1 LVVSKNKIIK
11 KTPAKKVTKK
21 TPAKKVTKKTP
32 AKKVTKK
39 TPAKKLTKKT
49 PAKKVTKKTP
59 AKKVTKKTPAKKVT
73 KKTPAKKVT
82 KKTPAKKVTKK
93 TPAKKVTKSQRT
105 KIICISHKE
114 DCDGISSAALIRQAF
129 GGDSMLVDYPGQ
141 MEALNQVV
149 LDEKL
154 KSLFICDLGLSKKT
168 QDEFI
173 DIMSRLR
180 KNKVSIT
187 YIDHHDIDPTVV
199 TALEK
204 LKVNVIHDINECTT
218 VQVYTAYKSKLN
230 DHASFVA
237 TCAAIT
243 DYMEDRPLGSKLL
256 QIYDR
261 QFALISATVMTY
273 NIVGHQRE
281 PDYLQYLVE
290 ELADSKFPH
299 DIPNTFE
306 FAQIQVEKL
315 SQIIAKVKKGMKTM
329 TNLGHME
336 ILDSGASGAV
346 NFVMGLSG
354 KDVGV
359 AYKERIDHGIYA
371 VSVRGSKNCKVH
383 LGKIV
388 NLLATSLGGSGG
400 GHDKACGAVVP
411 KPKIKKFITELN
423 KKIK

>member
-1 LVVSKNKIIK
+1 L
-11 KTPAKKVTKK
+11 AVTKK
-21 TPAKKVTKKTP
+21 VAAKKTTKKVAAKKTTKKVAAKKTTKKTVTKTA
-32 AKKVTKK
+32 AKKTTKK
-39 TPAKKLTKKT
+39 VAAKKT
-49 PAKKVTKKTP
+49 
-59 AKKVTKKTPAKKVT
+59 
-73 KKTPAKKVT
+73 
-82 KKTPAKKVTKK
+82 
-93 TPAKKVTKSQRT
+93 VTKSKRT
-105 KIICISHKE
+105 KVICISHKE

-129 GGDSMLVDYPGQ
+129 GGDAILVDYPGQ

-173 DIMSRLR
+173 DLMARLR
-180 KNKVSIT
+180 KNKVAIT

-204 LKVNVIHDINECTT
+204 LKVKVIHDINECTT
-218 VQVYTAYKSKLN
+218 VQVYNAYKSKLN

-299 DIPNTFE
+299 DIPNTYE

-315 SQIIAKVKKGMKTM
+315 SQMIAKVKKGMKTM
-329 TNLGHME
+329 TNLGYME

-359 AYKERIDHGIYA
+359 AYKERVDHGIYA
-371 VSVRGSKNCKVH
+371 VSVRGSKDCKVH

>member
-1 LVVSKNKIIK
+1 MAVSKS
-11 KTPAKKVTKK
+11 KKVTKK
-21 TPAKKVTKKTP
+21 TTKKVTKKTAP
-32 AKKVTKK
+32 KKTTKKVTKK
-39 TPAKKLTKKT
+39 TAPKKT
-49 PAKKVTKKTP
+49 TKKVTKKTAP
-59 AKKVTKKTPAKKVT
+59 KKTTKKVTKKTT
-73 KKTPAKKVT
+73 KG
-82 KKTPAKKVTKK
+82 
-93 TPAKKVTKSQRT
+93 SRT
-105 KIICISHKE
+105 RVICISHKE
-114 DCDGISSAALIRQAF
+114 DNDGISSAALIRQAF
-129 GGDSMLVDYPGQ
+129 GGDAMLVDYPGQ

-149 LDEKL
+149 HDEKL
-154 KSLFICDLGLSKKT
+154 KSLYICDLGLSKKT

-173 DIMSRLR
+173 DILTTLR
-180 KNKVSIT
+180 KNKVDVT

-199 TALEK
+199 TALK
-204 LKVNVIHDINECTT
+204 KIKVKVIHDINECTT
-218 VQVYTAYKSKLN
+218 VQVYNAYKSKLN

-243 DYMEDRPLGSKLL
+243 DYMEDRPLGAKLL
-256 QIYDR
+256 QMYDR
-261 QFALISATVMTY
+261 QFALISATVLTY
-273 NIVGHQRE
+273 NIVGRQRE

-290 ELADSKFPH
+290 ELSESKFPH

-315 SQIIAKVKKGMKTM
+315 SQMIAKVKQGLKTM

-336 ILDSGASGAV
+336 ILDAGASGAV

-359 AYKERIDHGIYA
+359 AYKERVDHGIYA

-411 KPKIKKFITELN
+411 KPKIKQFITELN

>member
-1 LVVSKNKIIK
+1 LVISKSKISK
-11 KTPAKKVTKK
+11 KTPAKKVTKKIPAKKVTKK

-32 AKKVTKK
+32 AKKVTI
-39 TPAKKLTKKT
+39 
-49 PAKKVTKKTP
+49 
-59 AKKVTKKTPAKKVT
+59 
-73 KKTPAKKVT
+73 
-82 KKTPAKKVTKK
+82 
-93 TPAKKVTKSQRT
+93 SQRT
-105 KIICISHKE
+105 KVICISHKE

-129 GGDSMLVDYPGQ
+129 GGDAMLVDYPGQ

-149 LDEKL
+149 LDKKL
-154 KSLFICDLGLSKKT
+154 KSLYICDLGLSKKT

-187 YIDHHDIDPTVV
+187 YIDHHDVDPTVV
-199 TALEK
+199 TSLGK
-204 LKVNVIHDINECTT
+204 LKVKVIHDINECTT
-218 VQVYTAYKSKLN
+218 VQVYNAYKSKLN

-315 SQIIAKVKKGMKTM
+315 SQMIAKVKKGMKTM

-383 LGKIV
+383 LGRIV

-411 KPKIKKFITELN
+411 KLKIKKFLTELN